1 MRVSQS
7 QKANTWGRTTG
18 WARGENTWGRL
29 TTWGRFT
36 TWG

>member
-7 QKANTWGRTTG
+7 QEGNTWGRTTG
-18 WARGENTWGRL
+18 WARGENTWGR
-29 TTWGRFT
+29 TTWGRIT